1 MINLFQ
7 HQQQALDETEGK
19 NRVAYYLDM
28 GLGKTFVGSEKALK
42 LNSRVNL
49 LVCQCS
55 KVQDWIEH
63 MTENYAMNHC
73 WMIYDMT
80 KKNEFD
86 WFMKA
91 AMEVDNPDRICGV
104 INYELTFRR
113 NVLKTLTGFTL
124 MLDESS
130 LIQNENAK
138 RSKFIL
144 GLKPDNVILL
154 SGTPTGGKYENLW
167 SQCQLLGWK
176 ISKELFWK
184 QYIQTEWVETDGFWR
199 QQITG
204 YKNVDRLK
212 LKLAEHGA
220 VFMTTEQAGISLPKR
235 NWIKVKTRP
244 SPLYW
249 KFWNDRYVAIDSA
262 NLGEFELDADFY
274 GSNAHCERELIG
286 DTSLTRRLYARQLC
300 GLYNP
305 ARYEAFR
312 DLVNSTEDRLIVFYN
327 FTEEMERLN
336 GIAKGLN
343 RPVSVLSGEEKN
355 LDAYRYQHNSIGENG
370 QLQVVTN
377 LPNNR
382 LIDNQYALMVDQ
394 KTNYLVGKPFTLNC
408 QDKGYTDA
416 LGKVFNK
423 RFYRLLKYVCEDAL
437 NGGIGWLYPYYN
449 EAGELT
455 FKHFPA
461 YDILPFWADDDHTI
475 LDCAIRYY
483 TQEVWNGYQK
493 EKVEKVEIFKAD
505 GIYRYIYQN
514 DMLIA
519 DVEAGEH
526 ENYFMVEEEGQEP
539 KWFNWTRIPLVP
551 FKYNKQEIPLIRR
564 VKTLQDGINTMIS
577 DFENNMQ
584 EDARNT
590 ILVLKNYDGENLG
603 EFRHNLSTYGAVKV
617 REDGGVET
625 LQVEINAENYK
636 GILELLK
643 KSLIENARGYDAKDD
658 RLSGNPNQMNIQS
671 MYSDIDLDANG
682 METEFQAAFEE
693 LLWFINQDF
702 SNRGLGDYEGA
713 ELQIVFNRDILINET
728 ESIENCSKSVGI
740 LSTETIVE
748 QHPWVTDVEVELAR
762 LRKEKDEAMEQAQ
775 EYAGA
780 FQTGNPNQGDNG
792 GGE

>member
-1 MINLFQ
+1 MFLNNAMDRINRLIIQ
-7 HQQQALDETEGK
+7 GGRTG
-19 NRVAYYLDM
+19 
-28 GLGKTFVGSEKALK
+28 
-42 LNSRVNL
+42 
-49 LVCQCS
+49 
-55 KVQDWIEH
+55 
-63 MTENYAMNHC
+63 MTELQ
-73 WMIYDMT
+73 
-80 KKNEFD
+80 F
-86 WFMKA
+86 FA
-91 AMEVDNPDRICGV
+91 AEIKEWKDSPRRKDQLRGDLY
-104 INYELTFRR
+104 YEGQHDI
-113 NVLKTLTGFTL
+113 LK
-124 MLDESS
+124 
-130 LIQNENAK
+130 
-138 RSKFIL
+138 
-144 GLKPDNVILL
+144 
-154 SGTPTGGKYENLW
+154 
-167 SQCQLLGWK
+167 
-176 ISKELFWK
+176 
-184 QYIQTEWVETDGFWR
+184 R
-199 QQITG
+199 QRTI
-204 YKNVDRLK
+204 
-212 LKLAEHGA
+212 
-220 VFMTTEQAGISLPKR
+220 
-235 NWIKVKTRP
+235 
-244 SPLYW
+244 
-249 KFWNDRYVAIDSA
+249 
-262 NLGEFELDADFY
+262 
-274 GSNAHCERELIG
+274 
-286 DTSLTRRLYARQLC
+286 
-300 GLYNP
+300 
-305 ARYEAFR
+305 
-312 DLVNSTEDRLIVFYN
+312 
-327 FTEEMERLN
+327 
-336 GIAKGLN
+336 
-343 RPVSVLSGEEKN
+343 
-355 LDAYRYQHNSIGENG
+355 IGEDG
-370 QLQVVTN
+370 KLQVVNN

-408 QDKGYTDA
+408 QDKSYTDA
-416 LGKVFNK
+416 LSKIFNK
-423 RFYRLLKYVCEDAL
+423 RFYRFLKYVCEDAL
-437 NGGIGWLYPYYN
+437 NGGLCWVYPYYTD
-449 EAGELT
+449 AGELA
-455 FKHFPA
+455 FKHFPS

-475 LDCAIRYY
+475 LDCAVRYY
-483 TQEVWNGYQK
+483 TQEVWNGYTK
-493 EKVEKVEIFKAD
+493 EKVEKVEIFKTD

-539 KWFNWTRIPLVP
+539 KGFNWTRIPLIP

-564 VKTLQDGINTMIS
+564 VKTLQDGINMMLS

-728 ESIENCSKSVGI
+728 ESIENCAKSVGI

-748 QHPWVTDVEVELAR
+748 QHPWVTDVEIELAR
-762 LRKEKDEAMEQAQ
+762 LRKEKEEAMEQAQ

-780 FQTGNPNQGDNG
+780 FQTGNQNSGDDG
-792 GGE
+792 GSE